1 MQHVTE
7 DKIKEQLR
15 RQGLPVP
22 RGGAAMA
29 PERAAEI
36 ARDLG
41 TAVVVKA
48 LVPIGRRGKAGA
60 VRFADTPDEA
70 EAAARDIIGTT
81 VNGFPCGAVYVEEK
95 VEIKDELYLSF
106 ILEDFPPQVL
116 VSKQGGVEIEVVHA
130 SNRDAVHALEINPLK
145 GVPTWSAIDLW
156 ERAGVSGKLLAG
168 LGKLTADLYGE
179 FVKSDATLLELNPI
193 TIGPDGKLTL
203 VGAMMAT
210 EDTMFEG
217 SDSGAASGGAMNE
230 REWRVIEA
238 NRSLPGG
245 MIRYTEL
252 DGDIGLFVGGGGA
265 GLMQHDLILAAGG
278 RPANH
283 TDASTVNSDKVR
295 VLIDAILDNPRVKSL
310 FVSWHYQQMARI
322 DRRVAPVIDALK
334 ARKVD
339 LEKFPVVIRMFGPGE
354 DEARKAAAELEGIH
368 YMPHGAPMADGVRLI
383 VELTEKANRLA
394 QVQ

>member
-1 MQHVTE
+1 MRHVTE

-15 RQGLPVP
+15 GKGLPVP
-22 RGGAAMA
+22 RGGVANGPDSAAD
-29 PERAAEI
+29 I
-36 ARDLG
+36 ARELG
-41 TAVVVKA
+41 GEVVVKA

-60 VRFADTPDEA
+60 VRFASTPAEA
-70 EAAARDIIGTT
+70 EAAARDIIGST
-81 VNGFPCGAVYVEEK
+81 VNGFPCRAVYVEERAA
-95 VEIKDELYLSF
+95 IKDELYLSF
-106 ILEDFPPQVL
+106 LLEDFPPQVL
-116 VSKQGGVEIEVVHA
+116 VSRQGGVDIEAAHA
-130 SNRDAVHALEINPLK
+130 GNRDAIHTLEINPLK
-145 GVPTWSAIDLW
+145 GLPTWTAIDLW
-156 ERAGVSGKLLAG
+156 ERAGISGRLLAS

-179 FVKSDATLLELNPI
+179 FVNSDATLLELNPVAI
-193 TIGPDGKLTL
+193 DADDQPIL
-203 VGAMMAT
+203 VGAMMAA

-217 SDSGAASGGAMNE
+217 GGDETAGVGTLNE
-230 REWRVIEA
+230 RERRVIEG
-238 NRSLPGG
+238 NRTLSGG

-265 GLMQHDLILAAGG
+265 GLTQHDLILAAGG

-283 TDASTVNSDKVR
+283 TDASTVNPDKVR

-322 DRRVAPVIDALK
+322 DRRVIPVVEALK

-354 DEARKAAAELEGIH
+354 DEARKAAAELKGIH

-383 VELTEKANRLA
+383 VELTEKAKRLA
-394 QVQ
+394 QAQ